1 MTTKKQKEDR
11 QSAIES
17 LRAFLKPGD
26 TVTTTVM
33 HVSRSGMSRV
43 IMCQAVG
50 MQDGKPYIRD
60 ISWLVSRAVGY
71 PLDEKNGGVKIGG
84 CGMNMCFALVYEL
97 GSVLFPDGF
106 APSDMATNPSKGIT
120 EPRCI
125 NVGRGMKRCAAI
137 PFALDRAWVEA
148 KHKAGWLFTRGRNGD
163 RSGWDTS
170 GGYALKHT

>member
-1 MTTKKQKEDR
+1 MTSKKTQEQR
-11 QSAIES
+11 AEAIDS

-106 APSDMATNPSKGIT
+106 GI
-120 EPRCI
+120 
-125 NVGRGMKRCAAI
+125 VGYKPHPTLPG
-137 PFALDRAWVEA
+137 
-148 KHKAGWLFTRGRNGD
+148 KHKRPKTKAEAARMVRNGWRFAGRNGD
-163 RSGWDTS
+163 STGWDNS
-170 GGYALKHT
+170 GGYALNYR